1 MEGGLYMLTGS
12 KLTPELSV
20 SNIEKSLNF
29 YINLL
34 TFKVKYERKEDKF
47 AMLTLGGCEIMIE
60 QVNGY
65 WNTGELA
72 YPFGRGIN
80 FQIMVDDAE
89 FIYSRL
95 KKYDY
100 PIKYKLIE
108 SWYRVDDKLYGQQ
121 EFLVMDPDGYLLRL
135 AEDIGKKAV

>member
-1 MEGGLYMLTGS
+1 MKGNQHMFTGPT
-12 KLTPELSV
+12 LTPELSV
-20 SNIEKSLNF
+20 SNIEKSLDF

-47 AMLTLGGCEIMIE
+47 AMLILGGGEIMIE

-65 WNTGELA
+65 WSTGELA
-72 YPFGRGIN
+72 YPYGRGIN
-80 FQIMVDDAE
+80 FQIMVEDVE
-89 FIYSRL
+89 VIYRRL
-95 KKYDY
+95 KAHAY
-100 PIKYKLIE
+100 PIKYELTE

-135 AEDIGKKAV
+135 AEDIGEKVV